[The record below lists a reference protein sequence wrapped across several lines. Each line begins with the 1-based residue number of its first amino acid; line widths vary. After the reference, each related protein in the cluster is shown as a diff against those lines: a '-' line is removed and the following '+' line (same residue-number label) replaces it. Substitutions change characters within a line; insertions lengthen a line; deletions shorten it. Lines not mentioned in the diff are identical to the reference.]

1 MYLVP
6 MFKWIS
12 NMHGD
17 ETVGRQLLVYLAQ
30 YLLNNYGKVA
40 VVTQL
45 IDSTDIYLMPS
56 MNPGKLLKFVSLF
69 QLFTLFPLIS
79 DGFEKSLVRNFF

>member
-30 YLLNNYGKVA
+30 YLVNNYGKVA

-56 MNPGKLLKFVSLF
+56 MNPGKLLKLF
-69 QLFTLFPLIS
+69 LYFNYLLYFH
-79 DGFEKSLVRNFF
+79 